1 MYIVAYRT
9 PNPTLQNA
17 IAYHGR
23 PRSPDAVTM
32 TATSR
37 DVAAAV
43 ATSPDVVAFDTDAG
57 NHLMK
62 PSRRRQFC
70 NNAARLGGRRGLPAR
85 PGRRRDETGLSGR
98 RRCRRGCAVRQ

>member
-1 MYIVAYRT
+1 MHAVVYRT
-9 PNPTLQNA
+9 PNPTP
-17 IAYHGR
+17 YTSERHRGR

-85 PGRRRDETGLSGR
+85 PGRRRDKTGLGGLR
-98 RRCRRGCAVRQ
+98 LYRRGCTARP